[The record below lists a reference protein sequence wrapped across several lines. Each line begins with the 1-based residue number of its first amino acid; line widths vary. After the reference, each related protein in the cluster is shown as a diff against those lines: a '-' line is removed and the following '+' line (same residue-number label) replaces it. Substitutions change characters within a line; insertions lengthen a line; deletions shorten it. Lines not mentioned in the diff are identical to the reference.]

1 MNSTKPKDL
10 FARAAG
16 ILLHPTSLPSK
27 GGIGDLGPAAYE
39 FIDFLEASKVSLWQV
54 LPLNPVGFGNSPYSA
69 TSAFAFNPL
78 LISLE
83 ILAEHGWISAQES
96 DLPIGKG
103 RVDFAEVAKK
113 KLPLLRRA
121 AQNFLNKPPD
131 AFGEHNRFA
140 QFCQDNAWW
149 LDDFALF
156 NVLREKSGFKAWNE
170 WPHQMVSRDP
180 EALNKARAESSKEIE
195 VEKVLQFAFLEQWK
209 ALREHCKA
217 AGVRIIGDVAI
228 FVNYDSAD
236 VWTNPDLFYLDEKL
250 RPTVVSGVPPDAF
263 SDTGQR
269 WGNPLYRWDVLK
281 QRGYQWWIA
290 RMRAALDS
298 FDYVR
303 LDHFRGFD
311 QYWEIPAAEPTAIN
325 GRWVDGPRNDLFEAL
340 RQSLGELPFIAED
353 LGTITPPVERLRLNA
368 GMPGM
373 KILQFGFGD
382 RGAHIYL
389 PHKYEQHCVCYT
401 GTHDNDTTLGWW
413 NALEG
418 KERELV
424 LALAGE
430 PNDGIHWAM
439 IRAAY
444 TSPAAFAIVPLQDVL
459 GLDSSGRMNTPSEA
473 DGNWGWRYDAG
484 ALKPQLSSKL
494 ATLAEVSDRDGVDV
508 QSS

>member
-1 MNSTKPKDL
+1 MDSSTANPL
-10 FARAAG
+10 FSRSAG

-27 GGIGDLGPAAYE
+27 GGIGDLGPAALE
-39 FIDFLEASKVSLWQV
+39 FVDFLKASKISLWQV
-54 LPLNPVGFGNSPYSA
+54 LPLNPVGYGNSPYSA

-83 ILAEHGWISAQES
+83 RLAEHGWLTAKEAE
-96 DLPIGKG
+96 LPIGKG
-103 RVDFAEVAKK
+103 RVNFDDVAKT
-113 KLPLLRRA
+113 KLPLLRKA
-121 AQNFLNKPPD
+121 ARNFLKKPPD
-131 AFGEHNRFA
+131 EFGEHARFE
-140 QFCQDNAWW
+140 QFTKENSWW
-149 LDDFALF
+149 LEDFALF
-156 NVLREKSGFKAWNE
+156 NVLREKSGFKSWND
-170 WPHQMVSRDP
+170 WPKELAARHP
-180 EALNKARAESSKEIE
+180 EAIARSRAEHEQE
-195 VEKVLQFAFLEQWK
+195 FAVERVLQFAFFEQWK
-209 ALREHCKA
+209 ALREYCKA

-236 VWTNPDLFYLDEKL
+236 VWTNPDLFYLDENL
-250 RPTVVSGVPPDAF
+250 DPTVVSGVPPDAF

-290 RMRAALDS
+290 RMRMALQA

-325 GRWVDGPRNDLFEAL
+325 GKWVDGPRDDLFHAL
-340 RQSLGELPFIAED
+340 RGALGELPFIAED

-389 PHKYEQHCVCYT
+389 PHKYEERCVCYT

-413 NALEG
+413 NSLDE
-418 KERELV
+418 KEREPV
-424 LALAGE
+424 RAFAGE
-430 PNDGIHWAM
+430 AKDGMHWALV
-439 IRAAY
+439 RAAY
-444 TSPAAFAIVPLQDVL
+444 TSPACFAIVPLQDVL
-459 GLDSSGRMNTPSEA
+459 GLDSSARMNTPSEA
-473 DGNWGWRYDAG
+473 DGNWGWRYEAG
-484 ALKPQLSSKL
+484 ALKAELAKKL
-494 ATLAEVSDRDGVDV
+494 ATLAEVCDRDGVT
-508 QSS
+508 QPS